1 MFFTKTTIVQN
12 HGYAVDSDSL
22 PTDWRTLFINANDL
36 SNEGIVHVS
45 KPFFSA
51 QFHPE
56 ASGGPEDTGFLF
68 KDFIDMVRGRP
79 APRVLLSPS
88 LYARAQVRKVLLIG
102 SGGLSIGQV
111 FVGGHRQTHT
121 FCDNLGVDL

>member
-56 ASGGPEDTGFLF
+56 ASGGPEDTSFLF
-68 KDFIDMVRGRP
+68 RDFIDIVRP

-111 FVGGHRQTHT
+111 CGVCVGGGSTKPT
-121 FCDNLGVDL
+121 FGVDL